1 MEYGLI
7 GEKLKHSF
15 SAEIYPKITD
25 ISYELI
31 ELARTDVEDFVKSK
45 EFKGINVT
53 IPYKQTVIPY
63 LDCIDE
69 NAKEIGAVNTVVN
82 NQGLLMGYNTD
93 FGGLLKLI
101 QKKTSDLTG
110 KKVLI
115 LGDGGTSNTA
125 KAVLKHLNAK
135 EIYVV
140 SLSPENDKISYHE
153 AATLHNDASVIINA
167 TPVGMYPNVTGMA
180 LDIENFNSLEL
191 VVDVVYNPLRTDL
204 ALAAEKR
211 GIPAI
216 NGLYMLVGQAVL
228 AAGHFTGNEF
238 ENSVI
243 DEIFKDIVTNKRNIV
258 LTGMPGS
265 GKTTIGRVLAKKL
278 NREFVDTDELIIKRE
293 GREITEI
300 FEADGEAEFRKIE
313 SEIIKDISLKN
324 GLVIATGGGAVLNS
338 DNIRHLKHNG
348 VIFFLDRELNDLIPT
363 ADRPT
368 ANSRESIIQ
377 RYNERIDIYNSTN
390 DYSVKVINPE
400 ITSNNIIE
408 IFKGLGI

>member
-7 GEKLKHSF
+7 GEKLGHSF
-15 SAEIYPKITD
+15 SAEIHPKITGRP
-25 ISYELI
+25 YELKEIPKADI
-31 ELARTDVEDFVKSK
+31 EKFISSK
-45 EFKGINVT
+45 EFRGINVT
-53 IPYKQTVIPY
+53 IPYKQTVMPF
-63 LDCIDE
+63 LDYIDK
-69 NAKEIGAVNTVVN
+69 NAEEIGAVNTIVN
-82 NQGLLMGYNTD
+82 NNGSLYGYNTD
-93 FGGLLKLI
+93 FGGLLALI
-101 QKKTSDLTG
+101 QKKTNDLTG

-125 KAVLKHLNAK
+125 KAVLKHLNAR

-140 SLSPENDKISYHE
+140 SLFPGNGKLSYSE
-153 AATLHNDASVIINA
+153 AATLHNDANVIINA

-180 LDIENFNSLEL
+180 LNIENFNSLEL

-204 ALAAEKR
+204 ALAAEVK
-211 GIPAI
+211 GIPAL

-238 ENSVI
+238 NSSVT
-243 DEIFKDIVTNKRNIV
+243 DEIFGEIVANKRNIV

-265 GKTTIGRVLAKKL
+265 GKTTIGKVLAEKL
-278 NREFVDTDELIIKRE
+278 NREFIDTDELIVKRT
-293 GREITEI
+293 GRQITEI
-300 FEADGEAEFRKIE
+300 FATDGEAEFRKIE
-313 SEIIKDISLKN
+313 STIIEEVSLKN

-348 VIFFLDRELNDLIPT
+348 IIFFLNRELSELIPT
-363 ADRPT
+363 VDRPT
-368 ANSRESIIQ
+368 ANSRESVIK

-400 ITSNNIIE
+400 VTSEKIIE
-408 IFKGLGI
+408 IFKGIDI